1 MIFQFTPRLDECM
14 NNIDYKTARQ
24 FLEKKEQIRLQL
36 FDKRYDQACNDFE
49 KIIRFIIE
57 KYKPEPIYQSGSLV
71 QRKNFSEF
79 SDIDIALEGITS
91 AEHLFEMYG
100 AIMDMTDFP
109 IDLVQIE
116 KIEPEFADL
125 IKTKGKIVYERN
137 R

>member
-1 MIFQFTPRLDECM
+1 M

-36 FDKRYDQACNDFE
+36 LDKRYNRACNDFE

-57 KYKPEPIYQSGSLV
+57 KYNPERIYQWGSLLH
-71 QRKNFSEF
+71 RENFSEF

-91 AEHLFEMYG
+91 AEQLFEMYG

-116 KIEPEFADL
+116 KIVPEFADL
-125 IKTKGKIVYERN
+125 IKAKGKIIYERN